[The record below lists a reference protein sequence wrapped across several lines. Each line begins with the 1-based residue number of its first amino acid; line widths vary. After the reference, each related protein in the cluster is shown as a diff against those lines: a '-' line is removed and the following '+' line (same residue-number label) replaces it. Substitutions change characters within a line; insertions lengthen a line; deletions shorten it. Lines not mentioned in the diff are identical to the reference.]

1 MALYEVTYEIL
12 TEARTDSFMGSSS
25 SNLMNLKTV
34 VNATGPNQARDIVE
48 AQNGGS
54 RFCRA
59 QSAWPV

>member
-12 TEARTDSFMGSSS
+12 TEARTDSFMGSSNT
-25 SNLMNLKTV
+25 NLMNLKTV

-59 QSAWPV
+59 LNAFPV